1 MTDYIKRSSTL
12 NPNSNVDLSKFGG
25 YFYCQYCSCIMCIL
39 YITDCLT
46 EYLAD
51 SRKNFKLALHNKF
64 SEQEINDIGVSE
76 NQYMK

>member
-1 MTDYIKRSSTL
+1 
-12 NPNSNVDLSKFGG
+12 
-25 YFYCQYCSCIMCIL
+25 MCLL

-64 SEQEINDIGVSE
+64 SEQEIIDIGVSE